1 MNRYMREMYVCI
13 YIYIINNLRNWI
25 LAQEGG
31 QPAQLDSDTEI
42 QGSSADRTALPCRAD
57 LGFP

>member
-1 MNRYMREMYVCI
+1 MCA
-13 YIYIINNLRNWI
+13 YIYIIYNLRNWI
-25 LAQEGG
+25 LAQQGG

-42 QGSSADRTALPCRAD
+42 QDSSADRTALPCRAD